1 MADVMADVMDGTMAG
16 AGVMAAALADHGA
29 IPGMIRSWMATGR
42 LARGIPHGQRMT
54 SRRSRIRRA
63 ADVAAVV
70 VVAARSQPCATP
82 AAP

>member
-1 MADVMADVMDGTMAG
+1 MDGVMDGAMDG
-16 AGVMAAALADHGA
+16 MMDEAGVMAAALADHGA

-42 LARGIPHGQRMT
+42 LARGIPPGQRKM

-70 VVAARSQPCATP
+70 VAARSQPCATP